1 MLDEQVSKFKFTGQL
16 YLYLLCLDSF
26 LSTHGSQADMISRI
40 KEILAVA

>member
-1 MLDEQVSKFKFTGQL
+1 MLDEQVSKFKLTGH
-16 YLYLLCLDSF
+16 LYLLCLDSF